1 MNPGSYYLYEYESCC
16 RRRNLGFLQISP
28 HGYSYLLTLHVK
40 NLPIIPGEQL
50 EVHAFIL
57 ENQTLTGSPVALL
70 QCSGQNLSTQLVI
83 SGERFPHKRTL
94 KHIDGFII
102 FSITQNRPQHWIASA
117 VPLPDFYSF
126 SDCSLSTEEALSSE
140 PENPSLSEE
149 AAITEEIVSETVSEA
164 ALSDASIDDTS
175 IDAASTEETPT
186 EEAPTEE
193 APTVVT
199 PTVVTPT
206 EETAIQDAS
215 IQARKI
221 THAEISTLPRRFW
234 PLANNSFLLHGCHN
248 YHHLLLVKEKDHLWL
263 GVPGLYDPRE
273 AHMANLFGF
282 PQFTSSYISILEL
295 TEDECEN
302 SESFGHWCR
311 YLM

>member
-40 NLPIIPGEQL
+40 NLPIVPGEQL

-126 SDCSLSTEEALSSE
+126 SDCSLSTEEILSSE

-149 AAITEEIVSETVSEA
+149 AVITEDTVSETVSEA
-164 ALSDASIDDTS
+164 ALSDASINDTS
-175 IDAASTEETPT
+175 IDAASTE
-186 EEAPTEE
+186 
-193 APTVVT
+193 VT
-199 PTVVTPT
+199 PI

-248 YHHLLLVKEKDHLWL
+248 YHHLLLIKEEDHLWL

>member
-16 RRRNLGFLQISP
+16 RRRNLGFLQISS
-28 HGYSYLLTLHVK
+28 HNYSYLLTLHVK
-40 NLPIIPGEQL
+40 NLPIVPGEQL

-126 SDCSLSTEEALSSE
+126 SDCSLSTEESLSSE

-149 AAITEEIVSETVSEA
+149 ATITEDIVSETVSEA
-164 ALSDASIDDTS
+164 ALSDASID
-175 IDAASTEETPT
+175 AASTEEV
-186 EEAPTEE
+186 APE
-193 APTVVT
+193 
-199 PTVVTPT
+199 VTPT
-206 EETAIQDAS
+206 EETAIQDTS

-248 YHHLLLVKEKDHLWL
+248 YHHLLLIKEKDHLWL

>member
-16 RRRNLGFLQISP
+16 RRRNLGFLQISS
-28 HGYSYLLTLHVK
+28 HNYSYLLTLHVK
-40 NLPIIPGEQL
+40 NLPIVPGEQL
-50 EVHAFIL
+50 EVYAFIL

-102 FSITQNRPQHWIASA
+102 FSITKNRSQHWIASS

-126 SDCSLSTEEALSSE
+126 SDCSLSAEESLSSE

-149 AAITEEIVSETVSEA
+149 SLITEDTVSETVSEA
-164 ALSDASIDDTS
+164 ALSDASID
-175 IDAASTEETPT
+175 AASTEEVATEVTPT
-186 EEAPTEE
+186 EEA
-193 APTVVT
+193 
-199 PTVVTPT
+199 
-206 EETAIQDAS
+206 AIQDAS

-248 YHHLLLVKEKDHLWL
+248 YHHLLLIKEKDHLWL

>member
-1 MNPGSYYLYEYESCC
+1 MNPGSYYLYEYESCH

-28 HGYSYLLTLHVK
+28 HDYSYLLTLHVK
-40 NLPIIPGEQL
+40 NLPIVPGEQL

-126 SDCSLSTEEALSSE
+126 SDCSLSTEEILSSE
-140 PENPSLSEE
+140 PENPSISEE
-149 AAITEEIVSETVSEA
+149 AVITEEIVSEAVSET
-164 ALSDASIDDTS
+164 ALSDASIDV
-175 IDAASTEETPT
+175 ASTEEVPT
-186 EEAPTEE
+186 EARPTE
-193 APTVVT
+193 AR
-199 PTVVTPT
+199 PT

-248 YHHLLLVKEKDHLWL
+248 YHHLLLIKEEDHLWL

>member
-1 MNPGSYYLYEYESCC
+1 M
-16 RRRNLGFLQISP
+16 
-28 HGYSYLLTLHVK
+28 
-40 NLPIIPGEQL
+40 
-50 EVHAFIL
+50 EVYAFIL

-102 FSITQNRPQHWIASA
+102 FSITQNRSQHWITSA

-126 SDCSLSTEEALSSE
+126 SDCSLSTEESLSSE

-149 AAITEEIVSETVSEA
+149 SLITEDTVSETVSET
-164 ALSDASIDDTS
+164 ALSDAS
-175 IDAASTEETPT
+175 IDAASTEEVAT
-186 EEAPTEE
+186 E
-193 APTVVT
+193 
-199 PTVVTPT
+199 VTPT

-248 YHHLLLVKEKDHLWL
+248 YHHLLLIKEKDHLWL

-282 PQFTSSYISILEL
+282 PQFTSSYISILGL

>member
-16 RRRNLGFLQISP
+16 RRRNLGFLQISS
-28 HGYSYLLTLHVK
+28 HNYSYLLTLHVK
-40 NLPIIPGEQL
+40 NLPIVPGEQL

-102 FSITQNRPQHWIASA
+102 FSITKNRSQHWIASA

-126 SDCSLSTEEALSSE
+126 SDCSLSTEEILSSE

-149 AAITEEIVSETVSEA
+149 ATITEDIVSETVSEA
-164 ALSDASIDDTS
+164 ALSDASID
-175 IDAASTEETPT
+175 AASTEEVPT
-186 EEAPTEE
+186 E
-193 APTVVT
+193 
-199 PTVVTPT
+199 VTPT

-234 PLANNSFLLHGCHN
+234 PLSNNSFLLHGCHN

-263 GVPGLYDPRE
+263 GVPGLYDPKE
-273 AHMANLFGF
+273 AQVANLFGF

-295 TEDECEN
+295 TEEECEN

>member
-16 RRRNLGFLQISP
+16 RRRNLGFLQISS
-28 HGYSYLLTLHVK
+28 HNYSYLLTLHVK
-40 NLPIIPGEQL
+40 NLPIVPGEQL

-57 ENQTLTGSPVALL
+57 ENQTLTRSPVALL

-102 FSITQNRPQHWIASA
+102 FSITKNRSQHWIASA

-126 SDCSLSTEEALSSE
+126 SDCSLSTEESLSSE

-149 AAITEEIVSETVSEA
+149 SLITEDTVSETVSEA
-164 ALSDASIDDTS
+164 ALSDASID
-175 IDAASTEETPT
+175 AASTEEVPT
-186 EEAPTEE
+186 E
-193 APTVVT
+193 
-199 PTVVTPT
+199 VTPT
-206 EETAIQDAS
+206 EETAIQDAT

-248 YHHLLLVKEKDHLWL
+248 YHHLLLIKEKDHLWL

-282 PQFTSSYISILEL
+282 PQFTSSYISILGL

>member
-16 RRRNLGFLQISP
+16 RRRNLGFLQISS
-28 HGYSYLLTLHVK
+28 HNYSYLLTLHVK
-40 NLPIIPGEQL
+40 NLPIVPGEQL
-50 EVHAFIL
+50 EVYPFIL

-126 SDCSLSTEEALSSE
+126 SDCSLSTEEILSSE
-140 PENPSLSEE
+140 PENPSISEE
-149 AAITEEIVSETVSEA
+149 AVITEDTVSETVSEA
-164 ALSDASIDDTS
+164 ALSDASIDAT
-175 IDAASTEETPT
+175 STEKVPT
-186 EEAPTEE
+186 E
-193 APTVVT
+193 
-199 PTVVTPT
+199 VTPT

-248 YHHLLLVKEKDHLWL
+248 YHHLLLIKEKDHLWL

>member
-126 SDCSLSTEEALSSE
+126 SDCSLSTEEILSSE

-149 AAITEEIVSETVSEA
+149 AVITEDTVSETVSEA
-164 ALSDASIDDTS
+164 ALSDASINDTS
-175 IDAASTEETPT
+175 IDAASTE
-186 EEAPTEE
+186 
-193 APTVVT
+193 
-199 PTVVTPT
+199 VTPT
-206 EETAIQDAS
+206 EETAIQDASIQDDS

-248 YHHLLLVKEKDHLWL
+248 YHHLLLIKEKDHLWL

-273 AHMANLFGF
+273 AHVANLFGF

>member
-16 RRRNLGFLQISP
+16 RRRNLGFLQISS
-28 HGYSYLLTLHVK
+28 HNYSYLLTLHVK
-40 NLPIIPGEQL
+40 NLPIVPGEQL

-126 SDCSLSTEEALSSE
+126 SDCSLSTEEILSSE

-149 AAITEEIVSETVSEA
+149 ATITEDIVSETVSEA
-164 ALSDASIDDTS
+164 ALSDASID
-175 IDAASTEETPT
+175 AASTEEVPT
-186 EEAPTEE
+186 E
-193 APTVVT
+193 
-199 PTVVTPT
+199 VTPT

-248 YHHLLLVKEKDHLWL
+248 YHHLLLIKEKDHLWL

-295 TEDECEN
+295 TEEECEN

>member
-70 QCSGQNLSTQLVI
+70 QCSGQNLSTQLVV

-126 SDCSLSTEEALSSE
+126 SDCSLSTEAILSSE

-149 AAITEEIVSETVSEA
+149 AVITEEIVSETVSEA

-175 IDAASTEETPT
+175 IDAASI
-186 EEAPTEE
+186 EEAPTD
-193 APTVVT
+193 A
-199 PTVVTPT
+199 TPT
-206 EETAIQDAS
+206 EETAIQDASIQDDS

>member
-16 RRRNLGFLQISP
+16 RRRNLGFLQISS
-28 HGYSYLLTLHVK
+28 HNYSYLLTLHVK

-126 SDCSLSTEEALSSE
+126 SDCSLSTQEILSSE
-140 PENPSLSEE
+140 PENPSLSEA

-164 ALSDASIDDTS
+164 ALSDASID
-175 IDAASTEETPT
+175 AAST
-186 EEAPTEE
+186 EEAPTE
-193 APTVVT
+193 
-199 PTVVTPT
+199 VTPT

-215 IQARKI
+215 IQDASIQAKKI

>member
-16 RRRNLGFLQISP
+16 RRRNLGFLQISS
-28 HGYSYLLTLHVK
+28 HNYSYLLTLHVK
-40 NLPIIPGEQL
+40 NLPIVPGEQL

-126 SDCSLSTEEALSSE
+126 SDCSLSTEESLSSG

-149 AAITEEIVSETVSEA
+149 SLITEDTVSETVSEA
-164 ALSDASIDDTS
+164 ALSDASIDT
-175 IDAASTEETPT
+175 ASTKEVAT
-186 EEAPTEE
+186 E
-193 APTVVT
+193 
-199 PTVVTPT
+199 VTPT
-206 EETAIQDAS
+206 EDAS

-248 YHHLLLVKEKDHLWL
+248 YHHLLLIKEKDHLWL

>member
-16 RRRNLGFLQISP
+16 RRRNLGFLQISS
-28 HGYSYLLTLHVK
+28 HNYSYLLTLHVK
-40 NLPIIPGEQL
+40 NLPIVPGEQL

-102 FSITQNRPQHWIASA
+102 FSITKNRSQHWIASS

-126 SDCSLSTEEALSSE
+126 SDCSLSTEESLSSE

-149 AAITEEIVSETVSEA
+149 ATITEDIVSETVSEA
-164 ALSDASIDDTS
+164 ALSDASID
-175 IDAASTEETPT
+175 AASTEEVAT
-186 EEAPTEE
+186 E
-193 APTVVT
+193 
-199 PTVVTPT
+199 VTPT
-206 EETAIQDAS
+206 EETAIQDTS

-248 YHHLLLVKEKDHLWL
+248 YHHLLLIKEKDHLWL

>member
-16 RRRNLGFLQISP
+16 RRRNLGFLQISSNN
-28 HGYSYLLTLHVK
+28 YSYLLTLHVK
-40 NLPIIPGEQL
+40 NLPIVPGEQL

-102 FSITQNRPQHWIASA
+102 FSITKNRSQHWIASA

-126 SDCSLSTEEALSSE
+126 SDCSLSTEEILSSE

-149 AAITEEIVSETVSEA
+149 SLITEDTVSETVSEA
-164 ALSDASIDDTS
+164 ALSDASID
-175 IDAASTEETPT
+175 AASTEEVPT
-186 EEAPTEE
+186 E
-193 APTVVT
+193 
-199 PTVVTPT
+199 VTPT

-248 YHHLLLVKEKDHLWL
+248 YHHLLLIKEKDHLWL

>member
-16 RRRNLGFLQISP
+16 RRRNLGFLQISS
-28 HGYSYLLTLHVK
+28 HNYSYLLTLHVK
-40 NLPIIPGEQL
+40 NLPIVPGEQL

-57 ENQTLTGSPVALL
+57 ENQTLIGSPVALL

-102 FSITQNRPQHWIASA
+102 FSITKNRSQHWIASA

-126 SDCSLSTEEALSSE
+126 SDCSLSTEESLSSE

-149 AAITEEIVSETVSEA
+149 SLITEDTVSETVSEA
-164 ALSDASIDDTS
+164 ALSDASID
-175 IDAASTEETPT
+175 AASTEEVPT
-186 EEAPTEE
+186 E
-193 APTVVT
+193 
-199 PTVVTPT
+199 VTPT
-206 EETAIQDAS
+206 EETAIQDAT

-248 YHHLLLVKEKDHLWL
+248 YHHLLLIKEKDHLWL

-282 PQFTSSYISILEL
+282 PQFTSSYISILGL

>member
-16 RRRNLGFLQISP
+16 RRRNLGFLQISS
-28 HGYSYLLTLHVK
+28 HNYSYLLTLHVK
-40 NLPIIPGEQL
+40 NLPIVPGEQL

-102 FSITQNRPQHWIASA
+102 FSITQNRSQHWISSA

-126 SDCSLSTEEALSSE
+126 SDCSLSTEEILSSE

-149 AAITEEIVSETVSEA
+149 SLITEDTVSETVSEA
-164 ALSDASIDDTS
+164 ALSDASID
-175 IDAASTEETPT
+175 AASTEEVPT
-186 EEAPTEE
+186 E
-193 APTVVT
+193 
-199 PTVVTPT
+199 VTPT

-248 YHHLLLVKEKDHLWL
+248 YHHLLLIKEKDHLWL

-295 TEDECEN
+295 TKDECEN
-302 SESFGHWCR
+302 SESFGHWCQ

>member
-16 RRRNLGFLQISP
+16 RRRNLGFLQISS
-28 HGYSYLLTLHVK
+28 HNYSYLLTLHVK
-40 NLPIIPGEQL
+40 NLPIVPGEQL

-126 SDCSLSTEEALSSE
+126 SDCSLSTEEILSSE

-149 AAITEEIVSETVSEA
+149 ATITEDIVSETVSEA
-164 ALSDASIDDTS
+164 ALSDASID
-175 IDAASTEETPT
+175 AASTEEIPTEVTPT
-186 EEAPTEE
+186 E
-193 APTVVT
+193 
-199 PTVVTPT
+199 VTPT
-206 EETAIQDAS
+206 EETAIQDTS

-248 YHHLLLVKEKDHLWL
+248 YHHLLLIKEKDHLWL

>member
-16 RRRNLGFLQISP
+16 RRRNLGFLQISS
-28 HGYSYLLTLHVK
+28 HNYSYLLTLHVK
-40 NLPIIPGEQL
+40 NLPIVPGEQL

-102 FSITQNRPQHWIASA
+102 FSITKNRSQHWIASA

-126 SDCSLSTEEALSSE
+126 SDCSLSTEESLSSE

-149 AAITEEIVSETVSEA
+149 SLITEDTVSETVSET
-164 ALSDASIDDTS
+164 ALSDAS
-175 IDAASTEETPT
+175 IDAASTEEVPT
-186 EEAPTEE
+186 E
-193 APTVVT
+193 
-199 PTVVTPT
+199 VTPT

-263 GVPGLYDPRE
+263 GVPGLYDPKE
-273 AHMANLFGF
+273 AQVANLFGF

-295 TEDECEN
+295 TEEECEN

>member
-16 RRRNLGFLQISP
+16 RRRNLGFLQISS
-28 HGYSYLLTLHVK
+28 HNYSYLLTLHVK
-40 NLPIIPGEQL
+40 NLPIVPGEQL

-57 ENQTLTGSPVALL
+57 ENQTLIGSPVALL

-126 SDCSLSTEEALSSE
+126 SDCSLSTEESLSSE

-149 AAITEEIVSETVSEA
+149 ATITEDIVSETVSEA
-164 ALSDASIDDTS
+164 ALSDASID
-175 IDAASTEETPT
+175 AASTEEVPT
-186 EEAPTEE
+186 E
-193 APTVVT
+193 
-199 PTVVTPT
+199 VTPT

-248 YHHLLLVKEKDHLWL
+248 YHHLLLIKEKDHLWL

>member
-16 RRRNLGFLQISP
+16 RRRNLGFLQISS
-28 HGYSYLLTLHVK
+28 HNYSYLLTLHVK
-40 NLPIIPGEQL
+40 NLPIVPGEQL
-50 EVHAFIL
+50 EVYAFIL
-57 ENQTLTGSPVALL
+57 ENQTLIGSPVALL

-126 SDCSLSTEEALSSE
+126 SDCSLSTEEILSSE

-149 AAITEEIVSETVSEA
+149 ATITEDIVSETVSEA
-164 ALSDASIDDTS
+164 ALSDTSIDD
-175 IDAASTEETPT
+175 ASTD
-186 EEAPTEE
+186 EAPTE
-193 APTVVT
+193 VT
-199 PTVVTPT
+199 T
-206 EETAIQDAS
+206 IQDTP

-234 PLANNSFLLHGCHN
+234 PLSNNSFLLHGCHN

-263 GVPGLYDPRE
+263 GVPGLYDPKE
-273 AHMANLFGF
+273 AQVANLFGF

-295 TEDECEN
+295 TEEECEN

>member
-16 RRRNLGFLQISP
+16 RRRNLGFLQISS
-28 HGYSYLLTLHVK
+28 HNYSYLLTLHVK
-40 NLPIIPGEQL
+40 NLPIVPGEQL

-102 FSITQNRPQHWIASA
+102 FSITQNRPQHWIAPA

-126 SDCSLSTEEALSSE
+126 SDCSLSTEEILSSE

-149 AAITEEIVSETVSEA
+149 ATITEDIVSETVSEA
-164 ALSDASIDDTS
+164 ALSDASID
-175 IDAASTEETPT
+175 AASTEEVPT
-186 EEAPTEE
+186 E
-193 APTVVT
+193 
-199 PTVVTPT
+199 VTPT

-248 YHHLLLVKEKDHLWL
+248 YHHLLLIKEKDHLWL

>member
-16 RRRNLGFLQISP
+16 RRRNLGFLQISS
-28 HGYSYLLTLHVK
+28 HNYSYLLTLHVK
-40 NLPIIPGEQL
+40 NLPIVPGEQL

-126 SDCSLSTEEALSSE
+126 SDCSLSTEESLSSE

-149 AAITEEIVSETVSEA
+149 ATITEDIVSETVSEA
-164 ALSDASIDDTS
+164 ALSDASID
-175 IDAASTEETPT
+175 AASTEEVPT
-186 EEAPTEE
+186 E
-193 APTVVT
+193 
-199 PTVVTPT
+199 VTPT

-302 SESFGHWCR
+302 SKSFGHWCR

>member
-40 NLPIIPGEQL
+40 NLPIVPGEQL

-149 AAITEEIVSETVSEA
+149 AVITEEIVSEAVSEA

-175 IDAASTEETPT
+175 IDAASTE
-186 EEAPTEE
+186 
-193 APTVVT
+193 
-199 PTVVTPT
+199 VTPT

>member
-1 MNPGSYYLYEYESCC
+1 MNPGSYYLYEYESCH

-28 HGYSYLLTLHVK
+28 HDYSYLLTLHVK
-40 NLPIIPGEQL
+40 NLPIVPGEQL

-126 SDCSLSTEEALSSE
+126 SDCSLSTEEILSSE
-140 PENPSLSEE
+140 PENPSISEE
-149 AAITEEIVSETVSEA
+149 AVITEEIVSEAVSEA
-164 ALSDASIDDTS
+164 ALSDASIDV
-175 IDAASTEETPT
+175 ASTEEVPT
-186 EEAPTEE
+186 EARPTE
-193 APTVVT
+193 AR
-199 PTVVTPT
+199 PT

-248 YHHLLLVKEKDHLWL
+248 YHHLLLIKEEDHLWL

>member
-1 MNPGSYYLYEYESCC
+1 MNPGSYYLYEYEFCC
-16 RRRNLGFLQISP
+16 RRRNLGFLQISS
-28 HGYSYLLTLHVK
+28 HNYSYLLTLHVK
-40 NLPIIPGEQL
+40 NLPIVPGEQF

-102 FSITQNRPQHWIASA
+102 FSITKNRSQHWIASS

-126 SDCSLSTEEALSSE
+126 SDCSLSTEEILSSE

-149 AAITEEIVSETVSEA
+149 ATITEDIVSETVSEA
-164 ALSDASIDDTS
+164 ALSDASID
-175 IDAASTEETPT
+175 AASTEEVPT
-186 EEAPTEE
+186 E
-193 APTVVT
+193 
-199 PTVVTPT
+199 VTPT

-248 YHHLLLVKEKDHLWL
+248 YHHLLLIKEKDHLWL

>member
-16 RRRNLGFLQISP
+16 RRRNLGFLQISS
-28 HGYSYLLTLHVK
+28 HNYSYLLTLHVK
-40 NLPIIPGEQL
+40 NLPIVPGEQL
-50 EVHAFIL
+50 EVYAFIL

-126 SDCSLSTEEALSSE
+126 SDCSLSTEEILSSE
-140 PENPSLSEE
+140 PENPSISEE
-149 AAITEEIVSETVSEA
+149 AVITEDTVSETVSEV
-164 ALSDASIDDTS
+164 ALSDAS
-175 IDAASTEETPT
+175 IDAASTEEVPT
-186 EEAPTEE
+186 E
-193 APTVVT
+193 
-199 PTVVTPT
+199 VTPT
-206 EETAIQDAS
+206 EVTPTEDAS

-248 YHHLLLVKEKDHLWL
+248 YHHLLLIKEKDHLWL

>member
-16 RRRNLGFLQISP
+16 RRRNLGFLQISS
-28 HGYSYLLTLHVK
+28 HNYSYLLTLHVK
-40 NLPIIPGEQL
+40 NLPIVPGEQL

-102 FSITQNRPQHWIASA
+102 FSITQNRPQHWVASA

-126 SDCSLSTEEALSSE
+126 SDCSLSTKESLSSE

-149 AAITEEIVSETVSEA
+149 SLITEDTVSKTVSEA
-164 ALSDASIDDTS
+164 ALSDASID
-175 IDAASTEETPT
+175 IASTEEVPT
-186 EEAPTEE
+186 E
-193 APTVVT
+193 
-199 PTVVTPT
+199 VTPT
-206 EETAIQDAS
+206 EKTAIQDAS

-248 YHHLLLVKEKDHLWL
+248 YHHLLLIKEKDHLWL

>member
-16 RRRNLGFLQISP
+16 RRRNLGFLQISS
-28 HGYSYLLTLHVK
+28 HNYSYLLTLHVK
-40 NLPIIPGEQL
+40 NLPIVPGEQL

-57 ENQTLTGSPVALL
+57 ENQTLTGSLVALL

-102 FSITQNRPQHWIASA
+102 FSITQNRSQHWIASA

-126 SDCSLSTEEALSSE
+126 SDCSLSTEESLSSE

-149 AAITEEIVSETVSEA
+149 SLITEDTVSEA
-164 ALSDASIDDTS
+164 ALSDASID
-175 IDAASTEETPT
+175 AASTEE
-186 EEAPTEE
+186 
-193 APTVVT
+193 
-199 PTVVTPT
+199 TPT

-248 YHHLLLVKEKDHLWL
+248 YHHLLLIKEKDHLWL

>member
-16 RRRNLGFLQISP
+16 RRRNLGFLQISSNN
-28 HGYSYLLTLHVK
+28 YSYLLTLHVK
-40 NLPIIPGEQL
+40 NLPIVPGEQL
-50 EVHAFIL
+50 EVHAFVL
-57 ENQTLTGSPVALL
+57 ENQMLTGSPVALL

-126 SDCSLSTEEALSSE
+126 SDCSLSTEEILSSE
-140 PENPSLSEE
+140 PENPSISEE
-149 AAITEEIVSETVSEA
+149 AVITEEIVSEAVSEA
-164 ALSDASIDDTS
+164 ALSDASIDT
-175 IDAASTEETPT
+175 AST
-186 EEAPTEE
+186 EEAPTE
-193 APTVVT
+193 A
-199 PTVVTPT
+199 
-206 EETAIQDAS
+206 TAIQDDS

>member
-16 RRRNLGFLQISP
+16 RRRNLGFLQISS
-28 HGYSYLLTLHVK
+28 HNYSYLLTLHVK
-40 NLPIIPGEQL
+40 NLPIVPGEQL

-126 SDCSLSTEEALSSE
+126 SDCSLSTEEILSSE

-149 AAITEEIVSETVSEA
+149 AVITEDTVSETVSEA
-164 ALSDASIDDTS
+164 TLSDASIDDAS
-175 IDAASTEETPT
+175 IDDAPIDDASIDDTSTLN
-186 EEAPTEE
+186 APTED
-193 APTVVT
+193 AL
-199 PTVVTPT
+199 T
-206 EETAIQDAS
+206 EDVSADDTSIHDAS
-215 IQARKI
+215 IQAKKI

-248 YHHLLLVKEKDHLWL
+248 YHHLLLIKEKDHLWL

-282 PQFTSSYISILEL
+282 PQFTSSYISILKL

>member
-16 RRRNLGFLQISP
+16 RRRNLGFLQISS
-28 HGYSYLLTLHVK
+28 HNYSYLLTLHVK
-40 NLPIIPGEQL
+40 NLPIVPGEQL
-50 EVHAFIL
+50 EVYAFIL

-102 FSITQNRPQHWIASA
+102 FSITQNRSQHWIASA

-126 SDCSLSTEEALSSE
+126 SDCSLSTEESLSSE
-140 PENPSLSEE
+140 PENPSLS
-149 AAITEEIVSETVSEA
+149 
-164 ALSDASIDDTS
+164 
-175 IDAASTEETPT
+175 
-186 EEAPTEE
+186 
-193 APTVVT
+193 
-199 PTVVTPT
+199 
-206 EETAIQDAS
+206 DAS

-221 THAEISTLPRRFW
+221 THTEISTLPRRFW

-248 YHHLLLVKEKDHLWL
+248 YHHLLLIKEKDHLWL

>member
-102 FSITQNRPQHWIASA
+102 FSITQNQPQHWIASA

-126 SDCSLSTEEALSSE
+126 SDCSLSTEEILSSE

-149 AAITEEIVSETVSEA
+149 AVITEEIVSEAVSEA
-164 ALSDASIDDTS
+164 ALSDTS
-175 IDAASTEETPT
+175 IDAASTEE
-186 EEAPTEE
+186 APTE
-193 APTVVT
+193 ATS
-199 PTVVTPT
+199 
-206 EETAIQDAS
+206 IQDTS

>member
-140 PENPSLSEE
+140 PEDSSLSEA

-175 IDAASTEETPT
+175 IDAASTEE
-186 EEAPTEE
+186 A
-193 APTVVT
+193 
-199 PTVVTPT
+199 PT

-248 YHHLLLVKEKDHLWL
+248 YHHLLLIKEKDHLWL

>member
-16 RRRNLGFLQISP
+16 RRRNLGFLQISS
-28 HGYSYLLTLHVK
+28 HNYSYLLTLHVK
-40 NLPIIPGEQL
+40 NLPIVPGEQL

-126 SDCSLSTEEALSSE
+126 SDCSLSTEESLSSE

-149 AAITEEIVSETVSEA
+149 ATITEDIVSETVSEA
-164 ALSDASIDDTS
+164 ALSDASID
-175 IDAASTEETPT
+175 AASTEEVPT
-186 EEAPTEE
+186 E
-193 APTVVT
+193 
-199 PTVVTPT
+199 VTPT
-206 EETAIQDAS
+206 EETAIQDTS

-248 YHHLLLVKEKDHLWL
+248 YHHLLLIKEKDHLWL
-263 GVPGLYDPRE
+263 GVPSLYDPRE